1 MLYFA
6 LGKIAQPP
14 PFILPNV
21 NLCES
26 LIVPFI
32 ISQLQYT
39 FTFFCFCY
47 NNYLVIFKIKGI
59 MEIFNKV
66 KEIVIGKPLN
76 ALSPKIKEHIA
87 LIAVIAW
94 IGLGADGLSSSSYGP
109 EEAFLA
115 LGQHH
120 NIGIYLAFATAFT
133 VFLISLSYNQVIEL
147 FPHGG
152 GGYKVATHLLGP
164 KAGVISGCALIVDY
178 ILTIAVST
186 ASGVDAIFSLI
197 PVQYTTHGI
206 ETKVGMIILL
216 MVLNL
221 RGMKESIRVLI
232 PLFLGFMVTHLFIIT
247 VGISYHSS
255 DLAHV
260 ISNGNKEMSAMARS
274 IGPFVSIALLL
285 KAYSLGGGTYT
296 GLEAVSN
303 NVNMLA
309 EPRVR
314 TGKLTMLYMAISLSL
329 TAGGIIL
336 LYLLW
341 HATPET
347 GKTLNAVVFGKI
359 THTLGIGNW
368 LLALILFFEA
378 ALLFVGANTG
388 FLGCPAV
395 MANMAVDKWLP
406 RQFRELSSRLV
417 TQNGI
422 LISGIA
428 AIIILIWANG
438 DVSTLV
444 VLYSI
449 NVFLTFSMSLLGLTV
464 YWIKSRKNK
473 TNWRRRLVMSFLGFV
488 VCASILIIT
497 TLEKFVE
504 GAWLTMVIT
513 TCAITFCFLV
523 RMHYRRVGN
532 KLAEADRVFAKHFNE
547 SDIKAHAPLPITDKN
562 AKTAVFFVTK
572 HYGAGLHALLW
583 VRRLF
588 PDVFKNYI
596 FLTSGEIDSAT
607 LATDEVFKNQYRK
620 DLNTIIERYK
630 FFCSEHNLQ
639 SEGLF
644 SYGVDEI
651 AELIK
656 LTEYIQQDY
665 PDCVFFASK
674 LVFVDET
681 WWSRLLHN
689 NTVTLLQRHLHLQ
702 GKQMVILPMK
712 I

>member
-1 MLYFA
+1 M
-6 LGKIAQPP
+6 KI
-14 PFILPNV
+14 F
-21 NLCES
+21 S
-26 LIVPFI
+26 G
-32 ISQLQYT
+32 
-39 FTFFCFCY
+39 
-47 NNYLVIFKIKGI
+47 IK
-59 MEIFNKV
+59 EL
-66 KEIVIGKPLN
+66 VIGKPLN

-87 LIAVIAW
+87 LIAIIAW
-94 IGLGADGLSSSSYGP
+94 IGLGADGLSSSAYGP

-115 LGQHH
+115 LGPHH
-120 NIGIYLAFATAFT
+120 NIGIFLALATAVT

-164 KAGVISGCALIVDY
+164 TAGVISGSALIVDY

-186 ASGVDAIFSLI
+186 ASGVDAIFNLI
-197 PVQYTTHGI
+197 PVEYTTHGLQV
-206 ETKVGMIILL
+206 KVAMIMLL
-216 MVLNL
+216 IILNL

-232 PLFLGFMVTHLFIIT
+232 PLFIGFLLTHLFIIT
-247 VGISYHSS
+247 AGMLHHGPAILHLV
-255 DLAHV
+255 
-260 ISNGNKEMSAMARS
+260 SNGNKEMNLMSGS
-274 IGPFVSIALLL
+274 IGIFASMALLL

-303 NVNMLA
+303 NVSMLA

-329 TAGGIIL
+329 TAGGIIV
-336 LYLLW
+336 LYILW
-341 HATPET
+341 HATPEP
-347 GKTLNAVVFGKI
+347 GKTLNGVVFAKI
-359 THTLGIGNW
+359 IHTMGIGFW
-368 LLALILFFEA
+368 LLPLILFFEA
-378 ALLFVGANTG
+378 GLLFAGANTG

-428 AIIILIWANG
+428 AILILIWAHG
-438 DVSTLV
+438 QVSTLV
-444 VLYSI
+444 ILYSI
-449 NVFLTFSMSLLGLTV
+449 NVFLTFSMSLLGLSV
-464 YWIKSRKNK
+464 YWIKSRKTK
-473 TNWRRRLVMSFLGFV
+473 SNWLRRLFISLLGFTL
-488 VCASILIIT
+488 CASILIIT
-497 TLEKFVE
+497 TLEKFTE
-504 GAWLTMVIT
+504 GAWLTLVIT
-513 TCAITFCFLV
+513 TCVVAFCFFV
-523 RMHYRRVGN
+523 RNHYRNVSK
-532 KLAEADRVFAKHFNE
+532 KLAEADRVFARHVIETGLKNN
-547 SDIKAHAPLPITDKN
+547 AATLPITDKN

-607 LATDEVFKNQYRK
+607 LANDEVFKNHYRK
-620 DLNTIIERYK
+620 DLNTIVERYK
-630 FFCSEHNLQ
+630 AFCAEHDIQ

-656 LTEYIQQDY
+656 LTEYVGQDY
-665 PDCVFFASK
+665 SDCVFFASK

-689 NTVTLLQRHLHLQ
+689 NTVTLLQRQLHLK

>member
-1 MLYFA
+1 M
-6 LGKIAQPP
+6 KILSGIKE
-14 PFILPNV
+14 FI
-21 NLCES
+21 
-26 LIVPFI
+26 
-32 ISQLQYT
+32 
-39 FTFFCFCY
+39 
-47 NNYLVIFKIKGI
+47 
-59 MEIFNKV
+59 
-66 KEIVIGKPLN
+66 IGKPLN

-87 LIAVIAW
+87 LIAIIAW
-94 IGLGADGLSSSSYGP
+94 IGLGADGLSSSAYGP

-115 LGQHH
+115 LGSHH
-120 NIGIYLAFATAFT
+120 DIGIFLALATAIT

-164 KAGVISGCALIVDY
+164 GAGVISGSALIVDY

-197 PVQYTTHGI
+197 PIQYTTHGL
-206 ETKVGMIILL
+206 ETKVAIITIL

-221 RGMKESIRVLI
+221 RGMKESIHVLI
-232 PLFLGFMVTHLFIIT
+232 PLFLGFMLTHLFIIGAGMFHHGT
-247 VGISYHSS
+247 VVFNSV
-255 DLAHV
+255 A
-260 ISNGNKEMSAMARS
+260 NGTKELNIMSGS
-274 IGPFVSIALLL
+274 IGMFASIALLL
-285 KAYSLGGGTYT
+285 RAYSLGGGTYT

-303 NVNMLA
+303 NVSMLA

-336 LYLLW
+336 LYIIW
-341 HATPET
+341 HATPEP
-347 GKTLNAVVFGKI
+347 GKTLNAVVFNKI
-359 THTLGIGNW
+359 IHTMGIGGFW
-368 LLALILFFEA
+368 LLPLILFFEA
-378 ALLFVGANTG
+378 GLLFAGANTG

-428 AIIILIWANG
+428 AIVILIWARG
-438 DVSTLV
+438 RVSTLV
-444 VLYSI
+444 ILYSI
-449 NVFLTFSMSLLGLTV
+449 NVFLTFSMSLLGLSV
-464 YWIKSRKNK
+464 YWFKSRKNK
-473 TNWRRRLVMSFLGFV
+473 GNWKRRLSISLFGFI
-488 VCASILIIT
+488 VCSSILIIT
-497 TLEKFVE
+497 TLEKFTE
-504 GAWLTMVIT
+504 GAWLTLVIT
-513 TCAITFCFLV
+513 TCVVTFCFFV
-523 RMHYRRVGN
+523 RNHYRNVGK
-532 KLAEADRVFAKHFNE
+532 KLVEADRVFANHFDEIELKNQ
-547 SDIKAHAPLPITDKN
+547 PTLPISDKN

-583 VRRLF
+583 VKRLF

-607 LATDEVFKNQYRK
+607 LSNDEIFGNQYRK
-620 DLNTIIERYK
+620 DLNTIVERYK
-630 FFCSEHNLQ
+630 LFCTEHGME

-651 AELIK
+651 SELIK
-656 LTEYIQQDY
+656 LTEYVQQDY

-689 NTVTLLQRHLHLQ
+689 NTVTVLQRQLHLQ